1 MTPKEEVL
9 SLLRFAL
16 NNEWTRQVTAYDQRR
31 HLLNEL
37 EALWSEV
44 KQDPQD
50 LEVARNKLR
59 DQRFETKRTYELAW
73 DILGRLDHEGI
84 LAGLIPD

>member
-9 SLLRFAL
+9 SLLRLAL
-16 NNEWTRQVTAYDQRR
+16 NNEWTRQVTAHDQQR

-59 DQRFETKRTYELAW
+59 DQRLETKQTYELAW
-73 DILGRLDHEGI
+73 DILSRLDHEGI